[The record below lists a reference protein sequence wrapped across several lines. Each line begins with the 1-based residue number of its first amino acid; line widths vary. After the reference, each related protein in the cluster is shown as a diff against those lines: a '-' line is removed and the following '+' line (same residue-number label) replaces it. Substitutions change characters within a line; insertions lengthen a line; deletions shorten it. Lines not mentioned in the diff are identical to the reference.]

1 MQPLRYFPS
10 LRSSLPAK
18 LALVA
23 VLFVFAVIGVR
34 HLTLDRLGHVDA
46 VSGEVRNRWLSSVRI
61 LERLNQNVTTS
72 RIEEAEILLNR
83 DRSGSWPGLDDLRR
97 SLNQVEQD
105 IAGYRSA
112 LHDSDETK
120 AFEDFLKAWAGHG
133 QHAQD
138 LISLAQNGQWDEA
151 MAQFK
156 DPAGPSFM
164 QAKAALRRLVD
175 LTEQKADAARHAAA
189 EAIVQAQRFV
199 SDLILSML
207 FLFVVLILYLWN
219 SFSRPLLALAKCMQR
234 LASYD
239 TDFTV
244 PYTNRRDEI
253 GDVARSLVVF
263 RRNTVEL
270 LGSRRSLAAQAEILT
285 ATLEKERALAVEQ
298 RNFITTMSH
307 ELRTP
312 LTSIDGQAQRLIAT
326 KDRSTPDQIADRAH
340 KIRAAVFRLISLV
353 VSLTG
358 AMEISNGSKPRIRS
372 FDLAG
377 MLRDL
382 RRYYSEIGMGDTL
395 EERIEDLPNEMSG
408 DPELLYYA
416 FSNLIS
422 NAFKYSPEGGIV
434 TLAARAENG
443 YVEVTVEDRGLGIPA
458 DEIDRVRERFY
469 RGSNV
474 GSIPGT
480 GAGLHLVDEIVR
492 QHGGRLTID
501 SEVGRGT
508 RMTVFLPVASAD
520 PVSPEGA
527 LEQDPVRRGRRG
539 DGEPLDRG
547 PERAWLH
554 G

>member
-23 VLFVFAVIGVR
+23 TLFVLAVLGVR
-34 HLTLDRLGHVDA
+34 DLTLDRLGHVDA
-46 VSGEVRNRWLSSVRI
+46 VSAEVRNRWLSSIRI

-83 DRSGSWPGLDDLRR
+83 NISGSWPGLDDLQR

-105 IAGYRSA
+105 IARYRSV

-120 AFEDFLKAWAGHG
+120 AFEDFLKAWAEHG

-138 LISLAQNGQWDEA
+138 LISLAQKGQWDEA
-151 MAQFK
+151 MTQFK
-156 DPAGPSFM
+156 DPGGPNFT
-164 QAKAALRRLVD
+164 QARAALRRLVD

-199 SDLILSML
+199 SDLIVALL
-207 FLFVVLILYLWN
+207 FLFVVLTVY
-219 SFSRPLLALAKCMQR
+219 LLALAKRMQR

-239 TDFTV
+239 TDFSV
-244 PYTNRRDEI
+244 PFTTRRDEI

-270 LGSRRSLAAQAEILT
+270 LESRRSLAAQAEILT
-285 ATLEKERALAVEQ
+285 AALEKERALAIEQ
-298 RNFITTMSH
+298 RNFIRTMSH

-312 LTSIDGQAQRLIAT
+312 LTSIDGQAQRLIAA
-326 KDRSTPDQIADRAH
+326 KDRSTPDQVADRAH
-340 KIRAAVFRLISLV
+340 KIRAAVFRLVSLV

-358 AMEISNGSKPRIRS
+358 AMEISNGSTPRIRP
-372 FDLAG
+372 FNLPRI
-377 MLRDL
+377 LLDL
-382 RRYYSEIGMGDTL
+382 RRSYSEIGMDGTL
-395 EERIEDLPNEMSG
+395 EERIEDLPDEMTG

-443 YVEVTVEDRGLGIPA
+443 YVEVTVEDRGLGIPV

-492 QHGGRLTID
+492 QHGGHLRID
-501 SEVGRGT
+501 SEIGRGT
-508 RMTVFLPVASAD
+508 RMTVFLPIAGAD
-520 PVSPEGA
+520 PVPQEGA
-527 LEQDPVRRGRRG
+527 LEQDSVRRGR
-539 DGEPLDRG
+539 
-547 PERAWLH
+547 
-554 G
+554 

>member
-1 MQPLRYFPS
+1 MEPLRNFPS

-23 VLFVFAVIGVR
+23 TLFVLAVLGVR
-34 HLTLDRLGHVDA
+34 DLTLDRLGHVDA
-46 VSGEVRNRWLSSVRI
+46 VSGEVRNRWLSSIRI

-83 DRSGSWPGLDDLRR
+83 NISGSWPGLDDLRR

-105 IAGYRSA
+105 IARYRSF

-120 AFEDFLKAWAGHG
+120 AFDDFLKAWAEHG

-151 MAQFK
+151 MTQFE
-156 DPAGPSFM
+156 DPGGPNFT
-164 QAKAALRRLVD
+164 QARAALRRLVD

-199 SDLILSML
+199 SDLIVALL
-207 FLFVVLILYLWN
+207 FLFVVLTLYLWN
-219 SFSRPLLALAKCMQR
+219 SFSRPLLALAKCMQH

-239 TDFTV
+239 TDFSV
-244 PYTNRRDEI
+244 PFTNRRDEI

-270 LGSRRSLAAQAEILT
+270 LESRKSLAAQAEILT
-285 ATLEKERALAVEQ
+285 AALERERALAVEQ
-298 RNFITTMSH
+298 RNFIRTMSH

-340 KIRAAVFRLISLV
+340 KIRAAVFRLVSLI

-358 AMEISNGSKPRIRS
+358 AMEISNGSTPRIRP
-372 FDLAG
+372 FNLPG
-377 MLRDL
+377 ILLDL
-382 RRYYSEIGMGDTL
+382 RRYYSEIGMDGTL
-395 EERIEDLPNEMSG
+395 EERIEDLPNEMTG

-434 TLAARAENG
+434 TLAARAENS
-443 YVEVTVEDRGLGIPA
+443 YVEVTVEDRGLGIPV

-508 RMTVFLPVASAD
+508 RMTVFLPIASAN
-520 PVSPEGA
+520 PVPPEGA
-527 LEQDPVRRGRRG
+527 LEQDSVRRGRRG
-539 DGEPLDRG
+539 DGKPPDRG
-547 PERAWLH
+547 SERAWLH

>member
-1 MQPLRYFPS
+1 MQPLHYFPS
-10 LRSSLPAK
+10 WRNSLPVK

-23 VLFVFAVIGVR
+23 TLFVLAVIGVR
-34 HLTLDRLGHVDA
+34 DLTLDRLGHVDA
-46 VSGEVRNRWLSSVRI
+46 VSAEVRNRWLSSIRI
-61 LERLNQNVTTS
+61 LERLSQNVTTS
-72 RIEEAEILLNR
+72 RIEEAEILLNW
-83 DRSGSWPGLDDLRR
+83 DRSGSWPELGDLQR

-105 IAGYRSA
+105 IARYRSV

-120 AFEDFLKAWAGHG
+120 AFEDFLRAWAEHD
-133 QHAQD
+133 QHAQN
-138 LISLAQNGQWDEA
+138 LISFAQNGQWNEA
-151 MAQFK
+151 MAHLK
-156 DPAGPSFM
+156 DPAGPSFT
-164 QAKAALRRLVD
+164 QARATLRVLVD

-207 FLFVVLILYLWN
+207 LLFVVLALYLWS
-219 SFSRPLLALAKCMQR
+219 SFSRPLLALANRMQR
-234 LASYD
+234 LSSYD
-239 TDFTV
+239 TDFSV
-244 PYTNRRDEI
+244 PFTSRRDEI
-253 GDVARSLVVF
+253 GDVARALLVF

-270 LGSRRSLAAQAEILT
+270 LGSRKSLAAQAEILT
-285 ATLEKERALAVEQ
+285 AALERERVLAAEQ

-340 KIRAAVFRLISLV
+340 KIRAAVFRLINLV

-358 AMEISNGSKPRIRS
+358 AIEISNGSKPRIRS
-372 FDLAG
+372 VDLPG
-377 MLRDL
+377 ILRDL

-395 EERIEDLPNEMSG
+395 EERIEDLPNEITG

-434 TLAARAENG
+434 TLTARAENG

-492 QHGGRLTID
+492 QHGGRLKID

-508 RMTVFLPVASAD
+508 RMTVFLPVVSAD

-547 PERAWLH
+547 SE
-554 G
+554 